1 MPSIVKGD
9 PRPAN
14 PRKGKYIHHM
24 HDVADTNSCLI
35 FSMEE
40 LPSSGVRALR
50 ATAREYGYLLT
61 VRTEGDSLRVWVR
74 TNKKGAGK

>member
-1 MPSIVKGD
+1 MPSVIKGA

-14 PRKGKYIHHM
+14 TRKGKYIHHM

-35 FSMEE
+35 FSVDE

-61 VRTEGDSLRVWVR
+61 VRTDGDKLTVWVR
-74 TNKKGAGK
+74 TQKKGGGK